1 MAALLTP
8 AELEALRPS
17 VERAG
22 IRRQD
27 SEAMRY
33 NFRRPDRI
41 SKEQMHALQF
51 LHERCA
57 RNMSTS
63 FSAYLRTTV
72 SLAVSSVDQV
82 TYEEFLRTI
91 ADPTAFYALGIAP
104 FDDLGA
110 LEINPNVAF
119 ALIDR
124 MLGGH
129 GQATPVNRPLTEI
142 EQNVVDSVVKLLL
155 EGLAEAW
162 KPVTNI
168 AFSIRAR
175 ETRPQ
180 MLQVAAANEGFVVV
194 SFHVQ
199 VGDAGGGVNLC
210 IPSGVVET
218 ASAQFQQ
225 AWPKQRREVNAQE
238 REWIDDHLSRAPL
251 LVVPMIRAKL
261 SGSAALA
268 LKPGQVLTLPLS
280 ADRPIDVFVGG
291 LKKMTGRLAAERGRV
306 VVAVED
312 RAGRPVSR
320 SLEKA

>member
-1 MAALLTP
+1 M
-8 AELEALRPS
+8 
-17 VERAG
+17 
-22 IRRQD
+22 IW
-27 SEAMRY
+27 
-33 NFRRPDRI
+33 
-41 SKEQMHALQF
+41 
-51 LHERCA
+51 
-57 RNMSTS
+57 
-63 FSAYLRTTV
+63 
-72 SLAVSSVDQV
+72 
-82 TYEEFLRTI
+82 
-91 ADPTAFYALGIAP
+91 
-104 FDDLGA
+104 A
-110 LEINPNVAF
+110 LEISPNVAF

-129 GQATPVNRPLTEI
+129 GQAAPVNRPNRTERRGLSR
-142 EQNVVDSVVKLLL
+142 QTSARRPGRSV
-155 EGLAEAW
+155 EAGDEHHVQH
-162 KPVTNI
+162 P
-168 AFSIRAR
+168 AR

-225 AWPKQRREVNAQE
+225 AWPKQRREVNANE

-251 LVVPMIRAKL
+251 VVVPMIRAKI

-268 LKPGQVLTLPLS
+268 LKPGQVLTLPL
-280 ADRPIDVFVGG
+280 APDRPIDVFVGG

-312 RAGRPVSR
+312 RAGRPVSVSGESVMSLNT
-320 SLEKA
+320 SLEAIAKALAKELTAAADRGSAARRVPRPPTCRRRPGWTLFLPIEERPGPDCGVGGSGVCHRIHRAIRCQRRRASR